1 MHFDF
6 DDTQYALRDM
16 ARDLFAKESPPSRVR
31 ELWDGK
37 PFDRGAWKT
46 MADAGIVGITVPE
59 EHGGSGGDALDLA
72 LVYEE
77 AGRACLPEPLL
88 ETTGITAPLIAR
100 FGTDAQREQW
110 LPAIAAG
117 DAIAA
122 VQSGTDDVVA
132 WGAEADLVIA
142 VRGDEFH
149 VVGRDRVTAT
159 SLPSLDPARPVARL
173 DVDLGDDTRLMASES
188 FDVVAAFYSAAFTG
202 TAGFLN
208 GVAMQLRDRTVAYVK
223 DREQFG
229 RPVGSFQAV
238 KHKLASV
245 HVAIESSRPATWYAA
260 YATAR
265 DIEQATVAACVA
277 KIAANDAEALA
288 NAEAL
293 QCHGGI
299 GFTWEDDLHFWLK
312 RGMVLR
318 STFGSSRALRANLVR
333 MHDWDDLL

>member
-6 DDTQYALRDM
+6 DDTQYALREM
-16 ARDLFAKESPPSRVR
+16 ARDLFAKESPAARIR
-31 ELWDGK
+31 GLWDGK
-37 PFDRGAWKT
+37 PFDRGVWKT

-88 ETTGITAPLIAR
+88 ETTGIAAPLIAR
-100 FGTDAQREQW
+100 FGSDEQRARW

-117 DAIAA
+117 DVVAA
-122 VQSGTDDVVA
+122 VQSGDEEDVA

-142 VRGDEFH
+142 ARGSEFH
-149 VVGRDRVTAT
+149 AVGRDRVTAT
-159 SLPSLDPARPVARL
+159 SVASLDPARPLARL
-173 DVDLGDDTRLMASES
+173 DIDIGPDTRLTAPED
-188 FDVVAAFYSAAFTG
+188 FDIVSAFYCAAFTG
-202 TAGFLN
+202 TAGILN
-208 GVAMQLRDRTVAYVK
+208 GIAAELRDRTVAYVK

-238 KHKLASV
+238 KHKLASM
-245 HVAIESSRPATWYAA
+245 HVALESSRPATWYAA
-260 YATAR
+260 YATAKGL
-265 DIEQATVAACVA
+265 DGATVAACIA

-288 NAEAL
+288 NADSL

-312 RGMVLR
+312 RGVVLR
-318 STFGSSRALRANLVR
+318 SIFGTSRELRGQLVR
-333 MHDWDDLL
+333 VHDWDDLL

>member
-1 MHFDF
+1 MRFDF

-37 PFDRGAWKT
+37 PLHRGVWKT
-46 MADAGIVGITVPE
+46 MADAGIVGITVPAD
-59 EHGGSGGDALDLA
+59 HGGSGGDAIDLA

-88 ETTGITAPLIAR
+88 ETTGIAAPLIAR
-100 FGTDAQREQW
+100 FGSEEHKTRW

-117 DAIAA
+117 DVIAA
-122 VQSGTDDVVA
+122 VQWSEDDAVP

-142 VRGDEFH
+142 ARGDEFH
-149 VVGRDRVTAT
+149 VVGRDRVTTT
-159 SLPSLDPARPVARL
+159 SVPSLDPARPLARL
-173 DVDLGDDTRLMASES
+173 DVDLGDDTRLNAPQD
-188 FDVVAAFYSAAFTG
+188 FDVVAAFYCAAFTG
-202 TAGFLN
+202 TAGLLN
-208 GVAMQLRDRTVAYVK
+208 GIAMQLRDRTVAYVK

-229 RPVGSFQAV
+229 RPVGSFQAL
-238 KHKLASV
+238 KHKLASM
-245 HVAIESSRPATWYAA
+245 HVAIESSRPASWYAA

-265 DIEQATVAACVA
+265 RLDDATVAACVA
-277 KIAANDAEALA
+277 KIAANGAESLC
-288 NAEAL
+288 NADAL

-299 GFTWEDDLHFWLK
+299 GFTWEDDLHLWLK

-318 STFGSSRALRANLVR
+318 SQFGTSMQLRGQLVR
-333 MHDWDDLL
+333 VHDWDDLL